1 MIIPV
6 NDDIRI
12 RGTEHCWQLERRRTR
27 KGKYEWEAYKYFQ
40 TLGDAMG
47 AACRREIRLH
57 PAVALADAIEAVD
70 RIVSK
75 YERIFDEALDVVE
88 SRRAA

>member
-1 MIIPV
+1 MIIPL
-6 NDDIRI
+6 DDQYRI
-12 RGTEHCWQLERRRTR
+12 RGTEHCWQLEKRRIRND
-27 KGKYEWEAYKYFQ
+27 KHEWEAYKYFQ
-40 TLGDAMG
+40 SFGEAMG